1 MADVMAQL
9 LATEIDLEI
18 VTPEAC
24 LFSGVVDQVFVPGID
39 GVIGILPGHAPL
51 LSELGIGI
59 IEYTSSEKHTRLYCS
74 NGFVEVL
81 GARVSV
87 LAEVAV
93 RPEEIDV
100 TVAKSDIQESEAQL
114 RSGNPD
120 KDYQAASVRLRQALA
135 KLEAIQG

>member
-1 MADVMAQL
+1 MAQL
-9 LATEIDLEI
+9 LVTEIDLEV

-24 LFSGVVDQVFVPGID
+24 LFSGVVGQVFVPGVD

-59 IEYTSSEKHTRLYCS
+59 IEYTSSNKHTRFYCS
-74 NGFVEVL
+74 KGFVEVL

-87 LAEVAV
+87 LAEVAA
-93 RPEEIDV
+93 RSDEIDV
-100 TVAKSDIQESEAQL
+100 AVAESDRQEAEAQL

-120 KDYQAASVRLRQALA
+120 TDYQAVSVRLRQALA
-135 KLEAIQG
+135 KLEAVQV